1 MSNPLD
7 EVEGIIRNSTILT
20 EPEANNCFT
29 IITRVIIVEEKETHA
44 INVSNAMN
52 AIAKMTRRYSQSDKK
67 LCFCELDRYRIVYL
81 FFTL

>member
-1 MSNPLD
+1 MSSKYLR
-7 EVEGIIRNSTILT
+7 IQQRS
-20 EPEANNCFT
+20 
-29 IITRVIIVEEKETHA
+29 HA

-52 AIAKMTRRYSQSDKK
+52 AIAKMTRSYSQSDKK